1 MRRLAI
7 CLSLILFSAQ
17 INTTHAQYD
26 SSCPLR
32 ISVLTCSPGQ
42 ELYSLFGHSALRIVD
57 LVKHTDIIY
66 NWGTFEGYGEPDF
79 YLKFMRGK
87 LRYFVSPDKLDVFM
101 YEYQYDGRS
110 VTEQMLNLSC
120 EDKLRIKHA
129 VDSNMLIQNR
139 FYKYDFT
146 FDNCTTRIRDIIA
159 QNTGSL
165 HLPDSLVP
173 AGTTFRNMLYFYLD
187 RGSQPWSKLGIDI
200 LLGSRLDKEV
210 TTNQAMFLPEY
221 LMTAIDHSS
230 KSNSAFV
237 SNKRTLLPALPM
249 EENKGI
255 YEPLIIM
262 FAICLLFF
270 LVSLSKSSTAI
281 RITRITD
288 SLLLYLTGLLGF
300 LLLFMWFFTDHAACR
315 DNYNLLWALPTNLIV
330 AFAGKEK
337 KWVRSY
343 FTLAAIILVLTILL
357 WLWLP
362 QQLNIAILPLAAYL
376 LYRYITLAKI
386 SFLQKA
392 SIINA

>member
-1 MRRLAI
+1 MRRLVL
-7 CLSLILFSAQ
+7 CSLLILFVLLSNTAPAQ
-17 INTTHAQYD
+17 ND

-57 LVKHTDIIY
+57 LAKHTDIIY

-87 LRYFVSPDKLDVFM
+87 LRYFVSPDKLDDFM

-110 VTEQMLNLSC
+110 VTEQILDLSC

-129 VDSNMLIQNR
+129 VDSNMLPQNR

-159 QNTGSL
+159 QNTASL
-165 HLPDSLVP
+165 NLPDSLVP

-200 LLGSRLDKEV
+200 LLGSKLDKVV
-210 TTNQAMFLPEY
+210 TTSQAMFLPEY
-221 LMTAIDHSS
+221 LMAAIDLSTRDN
-230 KSNSAFV
+230 KTLTG
-237 SNKRTLLPALPM
+237 NKRQLLPAQPYGEM
-249 EENKGI
+249 KGI
-255 YEPLIIM
+255 YEPLLII
-262 FAICLLFF
+262 FAVCLLFF
-270 LVSLSKSSTAI
+270 TLSLAKSSTAK
-281 RITRITD
+281 RLTRIID

-300 LLLFMWFFTDHAACR
+300 LLLFMWFFTDHAACA
-315 DNYNLLWALPTNLIV
+315 DNYNLLWALPPNLII
-330 AFAGKEK
+330 AFSNKQK
-337 KWVRSY
+337 QWVRSY
-343 FTLAAIILVLTILL
+343 FKLTSIVLLLTIML

-362 QQLNIAILPLAAYL
+362 QQLNIAILPLAVYL
-376 LYRYITLAKI
+376 LYRYIAHAGF
-386 SFLQKA
+386 SFQKKPQG
-392 SIINA
+392 